1 MSVELTPIKYM
12 TYYLIIVAASSILKA
27 LERQKVTGRPA
38 TVLHYYTVLIKV
50 TSWRAHNLGRFLCSY
65 LFDGNKCAVELDGNN
80 YSYKIKMHCRT
91 ETMAIQTIHS
101 MA

>member
-1 MSVELTPIKYM
+1 MENMYI

-50 TSWRAHNLGRFLCSY
+50 TLGGHTTSDDFCAHT
-65 LFDGNKCAVELDGNN
+65 
-80 YSYKIKMHCRT
+80 YSMAT
-91 ETMAIQTIHS
+91 SAQSNSMAIITVIR
-101 MA
+101 

>member
-1 MSVELTPIKYM
+1 MTRDTPNIYI

-50 TSWRAHNLGRFLCSY
+50 TY
-65 LFDGNKCAVELDGNN
+65 LEGTQPRTISALNTIRWQQV
-80 YSYKIKMHCRT
+80 HCR
-91 ETMAIQTIHS
+91 IRWQ
-101 MA
+101 